1 MKRLILIFLISPAL
15 LIAQYERPGSTGG
28 QFLSIGVSPRAAA
41 MGGAFI
47 TTATGAEATYYNP
60 AAAAYIENVAV
71 AITHTEW
78 FANINHEFA
87 GVVKNMGR
95 KGSFGLI
102 LVGLTT
108 DEMLVRTPLQ
118 PDGTGETFYA
128 GDYRIGLMYAREVTD
143 HVSFGGTIN
152 YIYSSLYK
160 DFAASAVSADIA
172 VIYITNVHNFRFG
185 MKIENFGSE
194 LKFINEA
201 YPLPTNFQFGMS
213 THALEMGTSNLLLSM
228 RAMKPNDGKP
238 IGSLGLE
245 LDLKSLLLLR
255 AGYQLNNEIQTWSSG
270 LGCRWKT
277 AQYTIEIDYSYS
289 NFSLLGGANRIGLNL
304 RF

>member
-1 MKRLILIFLISPAL
+1 MKRLILLVLIYPAL
-15 LIAQYERPGSTGG
+15 LPAQYERPGSTGG

-41 MGGAFI
+41 MGGAFL
-47 TTATGAEATYYNP
+47 TTAAGAEASYYNP
-60 AAAAYIENVAV
+60 AAAAYIDNVAV
-71 AITHTEW
+71 SFTHTQW
-78 FANINHEFA
+78 FANIAHEFA

-95 KGSFGLI
+95 TGTFGLL

-118 PDGTGETFYA
+118 PDGTGETFYS
-128 GDYRIGLMYAREVTD
+128 GNYRMGLMYARQVTD

-172 VIYITNVHNFRFG
+172 VIYITDVRNFRFG
-185 MKIENFGSE
+185 MKIEHFGSE

-213 THALEMGTSNLLLSM
+213 IHALDTENNVLLLSL

-238 IGSLGLE
+238 VGSLGAE
-245 LDLKSLLLLR
+245 WSIKNLLFLR
-255 AGYQLNNEIQTWSSG
+255 SGYQLNNETQTWSAG
-270 LGCRWKT
+270 FGCSWQV
-277 AQYTIEIDYSYS
+277 AQSTIGIDYSYS
-289 NFSLLGGANRIGLNL
+289 NFRLLGGANRFGLSL